1 MFKKSRNRIVAAIM
15 GILAVL
21 WVTTLAVIYTASY
34 IEMTQKN
41 ERMLKMHTEIY
52 TPRRT
57 EENMPKKPAPT
68 DKDRFEKDMPGF
80 KLSTFY
86 TAVINKNGDIIELN
100 NEQPELHSDDFL
112 KTLALKIYTSGKTH
126 GAQNNLSYFVAA
138 RENYTLVAFMDN
150 TVINETAAMLLRY
163 SAIFGGAV
171 LVLFF
176 FLAKHLAK
184 KIVAPLEES
193 FTKQKQFIS
202 DAGHELKT
210 PLSVMSVNAELLSRE
225 LGENEWLANIQYENE
240 RMKSLVSRLLELTR
254 TEAVKRSTEALNFG
268 HLVFG
273 EVLPF
278 ESVIFEKGL
287 QLKTDIDEKAEI
299 IGDRHQLKQ
308 LVSVLLDNAVSHSET
323 GGTIT
328 VKLKKESTSA
338 VRLSVFNT
346 GAEIPTEKRE
356 LIFERFYRTDE
367 SRTQNGEHYGLGLA
381 IAKAIVTSHKGKI
394 NVFCENGLVEFRVIL
409 PYR

>member
-21 WVTTLAVIYTASY
+21 WITTLAVIYTSSY
-34 IEMTQKN
+34 IEMSQKN
-41 ERMLKMHTEIY
+41 ERMLEMHTEMY

-57 EENMPKKPAPT
+57 EENMPKKPART
-68 DKDRFEKDMPGF
+68 DRDRFEKDMPGF

-86 TAVINKNGDIIELN
+86 TAVINENGKVIELN

-163 SAIFGGAV
+163 TAIFGGAA

-176 FLAKHLAK
+176 FLARHLAK

-193 FTKQKQFIS
+193 YTKQKQFIS

-225 LGENEWLANIQYENE
+225 LGENEWLSNIQYENE
-240 RMKSLVSRLLELTR
+240 RMKSLVSRLLELAR

-299 IGDRHQLKQ
+299 IGDRLQLKQ
-308 LVSVLLDNAVSHSET
+308 LVSALLDNAVSHSEA
-323 GGTIT
+323 GGT
-328 VKLKKESTSA
+328 VAVELKKDTASS
-338 VRLSVFNT
+338 VRLSVFNN
-346 GAEIPTEKRE
+346 GAEIPSEKRE

-367 SRTQNGEHYGLGLA
+367 SRTQSGNHYGLGLA
-381 IAKAIVTSHKGKI
+381 IAKAIVTAHKGKI

-409 PYR
+409 PC